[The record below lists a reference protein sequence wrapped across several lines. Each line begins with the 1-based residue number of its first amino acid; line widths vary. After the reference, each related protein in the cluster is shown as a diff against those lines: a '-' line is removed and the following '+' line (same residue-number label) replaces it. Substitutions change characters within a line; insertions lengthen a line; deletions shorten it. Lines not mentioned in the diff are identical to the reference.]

1 MQELRTSRSCGAM
14 ASQAIVSNG
23 ILSHGRLRRGSQ
35 LELHVAVGSLAS
47 SRWTNQQCSC
57 GIWANHLHL
66 ITSPMDANLTFEE
79 RIARAKEAA
88 RLASIAAMSR
98 QSTPSAPLVI
108 PPPLQVLFGGPPPPP
123 SVVAASHPVPD
134 ELRNRIDRLAEFVAR
149 NGPAFEKTVRE
160 RERENP
166 AFAFLRPGAP
176 YHDYYQRQKHV
187 RGSGSASPHAGVPS
201 TPLVPSVPDE
211 SLSAGAIANVCKA
224 ALQSGLPSYSPLPV
238 ELVRQSAT
246 LAPVEPARLEIR
258 LSEFY
263 RT

>member
-1 MQELRTSRSCGAM
+1 MGVCE
-14 ASQAIVSNG
+14 QAAN
-23 ILSHGRLRRGSQ
+23 GRLSFMRQLAASGS
-35 LELHVAVGSLAS
+35 ASLS
-47 SRWTNQQCSC
+47 TNQQRLCE
-57 GIWANHLHL
+57 IWTNRLHL
-66 ITSPMDANLTFEE
+66 IAFPMDVNMTFEE

-98 QSTPSAPLVI
+98 QSVPPAPPVAPSPTQA
-108 PPPLQVLFGGPPPPP
+108 LFRGPPPPPP
-123 SVVAASHPVPD
+123 SVAAASHQVPD
-134 ELRNRIDRLAEFVAR
+134 DLRNRIDHLVEFVAR
-149 NGPAFEKTVRE
+149 NGSAFEETVRE

-176 YHDYYQRQKHV
+176 YHDYYQRQKQI
-187 RGSGSASPHAGVPS
+187 RGSGSAPLHAGVPS
-201 TPLVPSVPDE
+201 VPLMPSVADE

-224 ALQSGLPSYSPLPV
+224 ALQSGLPSYAPLPI